1 MICGGGDDANHTVFV
16 GHGGAGNG
24 SNKDDHAFLLHT
36 TAGNHNNNTNN
47 TGNNPKWKVRLPEA
61 LSSTPQSVSV
71 SCCGRYL
78 VAGCASGN
86 CYLWSW
92 TQEDNLLRVWKAH
105 YRPVTCCV
113 FDQDGTLFTGGE
125 DGAVN
130 AWSLLDIVDEEQKR
144 QIHPFRTWSE
154 HHLPVG
160 AICVL
165 KGSGVGCTRL
175 VSCSLDRHLIV
186 MEIGS
191 GESASGGLKSMDGSG
206 GARTLARMCLP
217 SGLHSVISDSLSGRL
232 YAAGADGN
240 IYCVDMDRY
249 AVHETLDGASGG
261 TVVHVNQTNKSLG
274 SDFES
279 ILLGKHIMQQS
290 SSAAALIDQT
300 KYMSELKGHVKAVTS
315 LALLDPSELAS
326 TPASI
331 KQTCLLASG
340 SQDGTVRI
348 WNLRSRSCV
357 KVLRPWAPSSEG
369 MSITSAA
376 STAVS
381 PPITCLIAVPKSSL
395 TSIGGSSLT
404 LGGPQSGKRT
414 GHDFNIASV
423 FKPLKRFV
431 RGTSTLQDKDGAATS
446 AESDECN
453 VILLPQV
460 SSSDSFCDL
469 SFLRPSKKAKA

>member
-24 SNKDDHAFLLHT
+24 SNKDDHAFLVHT
-36 TAGNHNNNTNN
+36 MTGNNSN
-47 TGNNPKWKVRLPEA
+47 TGNNTKWKVRLPEA

-78 VAGCASGN
+78 VAGCVSGN

-113 FDQDGTLFTGGE
+113 FDEDGTLFTGGE
-125 DGAVN
+125 DGVVN

-144 QIHPFRTWSE
+144 QIHPSRTWSE

-165 KGSGVGCTRL
+165 TSVGCTRL

-186 MEIGS
+186 MEVGS
-191 GESASGGLKSMDGSG
+191 SESASGGLKSMDGG

-249 AVHETLDGASGG
+249 AIHETLDGASGG
-261 TVVHVNQTNKSLG
+261 TVVHVNQPNKTLG

-290 SSAAALIDQT
+290 SSAATLIDQT

-315 LALLDPSELAS
+315 LALLDPSALAS

-331 KQTCLLASG
+331 KQTALLASG

-357 KVLRPWAPSSEG
+357 KILRPWAPSSEG

-376 STAVS
+376 SAAVS

-404 LGGPQSGKRT
+404 IGGSQSGKRA
-414 GHDFNIASV
+414 GHDFNIRSV

-431 RGTSTLQDKDGAATS
+431 RGTSTLQEKDGAATS
-446 AESDECN
+446 AESDQCN
-453 VILLPQV
+453 VILLPHV
-460 SSSDSFCDL
+460 SSSDSFVDK
-469 SFLRPSKKAKA
+469 SFSRARKKAKA